1 MDNMDN
7 TESPDVELPDTDSE
21 TLSNFG
27 FSPSDICDM
36 DNIDNISYNSDAD
49 IDISFSSSSLSSD
62 DDNHDTD
69 NEENVDKHGDYWDDL
84 IDENLCA
91 CLDGN
96 PPNWS
101 ANNYKDFNVADY
113 TGPPD
118 VTTLPPD
125 FNVDSS
131 TAVDYFSL
139 FFYVRTFEPNCTSY
153 Q

>member
-7 TESPDVELPDTDSE
+7 TESPDMELPDSE

-27 FSPSDICDM
+27 GFSPSDIHDM

-49 IDISFSSSSLSSD
+49 IDISFSSSDDND
-62 DDNHDTD
+62 DDDD
-69 NEENVDKHGDYWDDL
+69 DDDENVDKYGNYWDYL
-84 IDENLCA
+84 IDENICA
-91 CLDGN
+91 PLDRN

-101 ANNYKDFNVADY
+101 ANNYKDFNVPDY

-118 VTTLPPD
+118 VATLPPD

-131 TAVDYFSL
+131 TTVNYFSL
-139 FFYVRTFEPNCTSY
+139 LLCKNF
-153 Q
+153 